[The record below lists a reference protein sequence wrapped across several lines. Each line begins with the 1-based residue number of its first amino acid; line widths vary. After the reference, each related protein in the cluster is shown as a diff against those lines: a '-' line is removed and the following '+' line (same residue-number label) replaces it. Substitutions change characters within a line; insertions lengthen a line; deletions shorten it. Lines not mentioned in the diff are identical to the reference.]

1 MPVPPILSLGPAHGL
16 QWPSWKN
23 QLINSI
29 HVRWVQMKRSNT
41 RPGCRVLM
49 IFYVFLPFIY
59 RFFPDVF
66 RTPSVPGC
74 ASLRRIRT
82 SWGKSLNLENAEIA
96 NNTAGDNPLS
106 DFFSQKKQHSQR
118 TSTIFRHLPP
128 AICDHLSKLIKPVS
142 VQAVPIPS
150 CAYHS
155 DVFLSLKKIPMKPSS
170 YARSHRT
177 PDRCLSLSLDLLE
190 DPKKIFNPKMW

>member
-1 MPVPPILSLGPAHGL
+1 MSSL
-16 QWPSWKN
+16 N
-23 QLINSI
+23 D
-29 HVRWVQMKRSNT
+29 
-41 RPGCRVLM
+41 
-49 IFYVFLPFIY
+49 FLPFIN

-106 DFFSQKKQHSQR
+106 DLFSQKN
-118 TSTIFRHLPP
+118 STLNVLPP
-128 AICDHLSKLIKPVS
+128 SSVIFLQQFVIICQNLWNLHVCKLYPYLVALI
-142 VQAVPIPS
+142 I
-150 CAYHS
+150 H

-190 DPKKIFNPKMW
+190 DPKKIFNPMTDPAGAAILMLT

>member
-1 MPVPPILSLGPAHGL
+1 MNFCRLSIG
-16 QWPSWKN
+16 
-23 QLINSI
+23 
-29 HVRWVQMKRSNT
+29 
-41 RPGCRVLM
+41 
-49 IFYVFLPFIY
+49 
-59 RFFPDVF
+59 FFPDVF

-74 ASLRRIRT
+74 ASLRTIRT

-106 DFFSQKKQHSQR
+106 DLFSPKKQHSQR

-128 AICDHLSKLIKPVS
+128 AICDHLSKLIKLAS

-155 DVFLSLKKIPMKPSS
+155 DVFLSLEDPHWSPSSKLRPKPSNS
-170 YARSHRT
+170 RSVSVTFLGFARG
-177 PDRCLSLSLDLLE
+177 LE
-190 DPKKIFNPKMW
+190 EPPKKIFNPHRIHGAGILMLT